1 MKGRTLPLLRGRLQ
15 AHTWAH
21 TLQLC
26 WMKDQ
31 STAGRG
37 LGAHQLD
44 VALTP
49 TIFARDTGHRIWA
62 APTQQSQRAGRV
74 WLGSIIL
81 GTPMGTAMA
90 RYRAMNVTAPCP
102 GTPLAVQTSCE
113 QQKPSEE
120 LGLSCTFQLRTSKR
134 MRVADLIQGQT
145 ISCQVLRRG

>member
-1 MKGRTLPLLRGRLQ
+1 MGT
-15 AHTWAH
+15 HTAAVLDEGPEHSWEGIGG
-21 TLQLC
+21 
-26 WMKDQ
+26 
-31 STAGRG
+31 SSAGCRS
-37 LGAHQLD
+37 D
-44 VALTP
+44 P
-49 TIFARDTGHRIWA
+49 NRFARDTGHRIWA
-62 APTQQSQRAGRV
+62 APTQQSQKAGRV

>member
-49 TIFARDTGHRIWA
+49 TVLQGIPGTAYGLHQHSKARGLAEFGWA
-62 APTQQSQRAGRV
+62 ASSWAHLWELLWPDTE
-74 WLGSIIL
+74 
-81 GTPMGTAMA
+81 
-90 RYRAMNVTAPCP
+90 PC
-102 GTPLAVQTSCE
+102 TPLAVQTSCE